1 MRLSGAAIVPLVVA
15 VIALY
20 GLLKGVD
27 VFDCF
32 VEGAKGG
39 ISVCFRILPTLIGM
53 LTAIGMF
60 RASGGL
66 ALLCDLLAY
75 PAGLLGL
82 PQELVPLA
90 LVRPLS
96 GGLAMGVFRDI
107 LAAVGADSYI
117 GKVASV
123 MMGSTETTL
132 YVIAVYYSAV
142 NIKDT
147 RHTLSSGLISDLTGF
162 VMSSIAVR
170 LFLL

>member
-1 MRLSGAAIVPLVVA
+1 MKLSGAAIVPIIVA
-15 VIALY
+15 AIAFY

-27 VFDCF
+27 LFDCF
-32 VEGAKGG
+32 LEGAKSG
-39 ISVCFRILPTLIGM
+39 IAVCFRILPTLVGM

-66 ALLCDLLAY
+66 DLLCNLLAH
-75 PAGLLGL
+75 PARFIGL

-107 LAAVGADSYI
+107 LAVVGPDSYV

-132 YVIAVYYSAV
+132 YTIAVYYSAV

-147 RHTLSSGLISDLTGF
+147 RHTLSSGLISDVTGF
-162 VMSSIAVR
+162 VMSAIAVR